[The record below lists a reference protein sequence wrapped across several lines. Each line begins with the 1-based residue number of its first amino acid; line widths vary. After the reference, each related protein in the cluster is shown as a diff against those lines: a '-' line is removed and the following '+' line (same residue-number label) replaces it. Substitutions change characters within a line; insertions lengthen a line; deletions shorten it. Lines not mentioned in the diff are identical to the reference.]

1 MSATQ
6 RRGVAFCKRFAFAG
20 VASLACLPATA
31 EATPRAILSAVN
43 YEREM
48 AGLKPLTARADWA
61 SSCNAHTS
69 YMNANGVLGHGEV
82 PGLPGFSDAGVWA
95 GAHAVLARSSAGFSG
110 NPWHNAPFHQFQ
122 VLHPW
127 LAETGISITGGYAC
141 MVTLG
146 SRDADN
152 PSEISLVTVPG
163 TAQFTAPAEIARE
176 SPFTPGDE
184 VGLPQGTKTGP
195 HIYVYAQGPERL
207 QTVAVQSA
215 SLTAADDGSQVPL
228 RWVDGTSPRSGRY
241 LDGGAILIP
250 VTPLKENTTYGLRV
264 EASTTS
270 PSGTRMLIS
279 RASSFV
285 TGPDESELLQ
295 PPEASDTVTAS
306 STRGPSAPRKPGI
319 KKLKRGAPAI
329 IGAEGQPK
337 VAVSLKWTEHGIKAK
352 IECRSTVSRCEGPLR
367 ILVNRKGRKIQKLR
381 FKARGG
387 PLKLRMAPGKTINRT
402 VIITKRQMAWSS
414 PAFVDIEGLGL
425 MGLVREDVLHVEGAT
440 VFQGVS

>member
-1 MSATQ
+1 MKRSVATL
-6 RRGVAFCKRFAFAG
+6 AG
-20 VASLACLPATA
+20 LASLACLPATA
-31 EATPRAILSAVN
+31 QATPRAILSAVN

-48 AGLKPLTARADWA
+48 AGLKPLAARADWA
-61 SSCNAHTS
+61 SACNAHTS
-69 YMNANGVLGHGEV
+69 YMNQNNVLTHSET
-82 PGLPGFSDAGVWA
+82 PGAPLFSDAGVWA

-122 VLHPW
+122 VMHPW

-146 SRDADN
+146 ERDAPN
-152 PSEISLVTVPG
+152 PSEISLITVPG
-163 TAQFTAPAEIARE
+163 TAQYTAPAEIARE

-195 HIYVYAQGPERL
+195 HIYVYAQGPQRF

-250 VTPLKENTTYGLRV
+250 VTPLKEGTTYGLRV

-270 PSGTRMLIS
+270 ATGSRLLIS
-279 RASSFV
+279 RTSSFA
-285 TGPDESELLQ
+285 TGPDESDLVQ
-295 PPEASDTVTAS
+295 APEASDTVTAA
-306 STRGPSAPRKPGI
+306 STRGAAKKAPGGT
-319 KKLKRGAPAI
+319 KKLKRGAPAV
-329 IGAEGQPK
+329 IGGEGQPK
-337 VAVSLKWTEHGIKAK
+337 LEVSLRWTPNGVRAK
-352 IECRSTVSRCEGPLR
+352 IHCESAVSRCQGPLR
-367 ILVNRKGRKIQKLR
+367 ILVRRKGKKIQKLR

-387 PLKLRMAPGKTINRT
+387 PLKLNLAPGRTINRR
-402 VIITKRQMAWSS
+402 VVMTKRQIASGQKRGFAIRWGA
-414 PAFVDIEGLGL
+414 PAPEKARALEI
-425 MGLVREDVLHVEGAT
+425 
-440 VFQGVS
+440 Q